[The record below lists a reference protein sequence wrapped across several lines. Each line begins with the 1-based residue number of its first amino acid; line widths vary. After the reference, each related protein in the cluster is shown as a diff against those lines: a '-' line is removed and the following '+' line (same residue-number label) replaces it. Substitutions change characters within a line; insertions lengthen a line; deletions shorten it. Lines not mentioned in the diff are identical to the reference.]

1 MAAPKN
7 DNVKAAILN
16 AAERLLSRQPDVSLA
31 DIAKE
36 AQISKGTLF
45 YHYRSKTDI
54 ILDISERYWSQLSDA
69 LLAWVDDPNKITTP
83 VRLARYV
90 MQRGVFDKSGPL
102 RLHLFVD
109 AISNDRADSASA
121 VRNALIEQYTHF
133 KNILKTRI
141 LERNPGA
148 AGEELAWLLLLMVD
162 GLTVHHS
169 LQNTEID
176 IDRYIEWL
184 AGQFPESV

>member
-54 ILDISERYWSQLSDA
+54 ILDISS
-69 LLAWVDDPNKITTP
+69 WVI
-83 VRLARYV
+83 
-90 MQRGVFDKSGPL
+90 PL
-102 RLHLFVD
+102 DNLFVT
-109 AISNDRADSASA
+109 S
-121 VRNALIEQYTHF
+121 E
-133 KNILKTRI
+133 
-141 LERNPGA
+141 
-148 AGEELAWLLLLMVD
+148 
-162 GLTVHHS
+162 
-169 LQNTEID
+169 
-176 IDRYIEWL
+176 
-184 AGQFPESV
+184 

>member
-162 GLTVHHS
+162 GLTVQHS